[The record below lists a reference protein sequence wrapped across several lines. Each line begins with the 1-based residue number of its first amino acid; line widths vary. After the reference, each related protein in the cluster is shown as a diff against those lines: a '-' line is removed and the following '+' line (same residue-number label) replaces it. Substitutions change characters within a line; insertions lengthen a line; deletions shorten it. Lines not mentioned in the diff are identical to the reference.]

1 MQVTQA
7 SYTQTVNTTPYS
19 GNTLPPTGENEVV
32 QESSLIHELAK
43 SIDPTNMSR
52 NEARMIANALMKSGE
67 GDLSSAFMT
76 QSMVLKVNADGSYSN
91 PTDDDPLMT
100 TKFNM
105 FDSLKGQ
112 MEFNREHNLPTDLL
126 EEAESFL
133 RKLQVAKNSP
143 RIDTYT

>member
-1 MQVTQA
+1 MHVTQA
-7 SYTQTVNTTPYS
+7 NYIQTINTTPHS
-19 GNTLPPTGENEVV
+19 GNTLPPTGKNEAT
-32 QESSLIHELAK
+32 QKSSLIHELAN
-43 SIDPTNMSR
+43 SIDPANMSR

-91 PTDDDPLMT
+91 PEDDDPLMT

-133 RKLQVAKNSP
+133 KKLQVAKSSP